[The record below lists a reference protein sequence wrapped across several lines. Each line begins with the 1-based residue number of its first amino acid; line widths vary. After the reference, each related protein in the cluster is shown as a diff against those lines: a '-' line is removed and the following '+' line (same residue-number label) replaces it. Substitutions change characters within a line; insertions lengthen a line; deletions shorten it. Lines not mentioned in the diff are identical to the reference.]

1 MGEQEVIMTKLAL
14 SVTLVALAAL
24 TASSTSSAPRA
35 AWNPSADVAALLQ
48 TSADTAGEVKLSPSG
63 AATYAMG
70 IPQTG
75 PGGYGTLPSATIPGS
90 LPPANHP
97 PVLGSPL
104 LYGKDYVTPV
114 NSARAQYPRTQW
126 YSWPIVQAAW
136 VTTNWYKMSTQ
147 MRKDQIAALKFH
159 AEEADKNAVKIR
171 EARLKV
177 VRKLIENTKAQISAL
192 STLREEVKH
201 PSKARAPPHPINP
214 YTTLPSAPATPV
226 NTQVDAL
233 ARLQQQEDYMV
244 QFLTSQVHIS
254 NTIEAGH
261 AAAEKGYIDALEAKY
276 ADENKA
282 ESDHVSLVVKEA
294 KQQQA
299 DIVRKTKQEQK
310 MLKDEL
316 AVAAGEGD
324 AQADDES
331 QSTSKASN
339 DTSSSDATDSG
350 TNDPSEASSSDEA
363 SSSNDTEDS
372 GTSDPNEASSSDEA
386 SSSNDVENSS
396 TEKQDEGSSDT
407 DSEDSAEEDSVATSS
422 QESGSSDKRDSQSTT
437 VQSESSGS
445 SISASEE
452 SDGSDARSTSSDKS
466 VSNAESSSTESSES
480 SEDDS
485 SEESSGSDNS
495 KTSTSS
501 SDKSVSNAESSSTE
515 ASESSE
521 DDSSEESSGS
531 DNSKTSTSS
540 SDK

>member
-35 AWNPSADVAALLQ
+35 GWNPNADVAALLQ
-48 TSADTAGEVKLSPSG
+48 TSADAAGEVKLSSSG

-104 LYGKDYVTPV
+104 LYGKDYLTPV

-363 SSSNDTEDS
+363 SSSND
-372 GTSDPNEASSSDEA
+372 
-386 SSSNDVENSS
+386 VENSS

-422 QESGSSDKRDSQSTT
+422 QESGSSDKRNSQSTT

-466 VSNAESSSTESSES
+466 VSNAESSSTEASES

-515 ASESSE
+515 SSESSE

-540 SDK
+540 S

>member
-14 SVTLVALAAL
+14 SVTLVALGAL
-24 TASSTSSAPRA
+24 TASSTSNAPRA
-35 AWNPSADVAALLQ
+35 GWNPSADVAALLQ
-48 TSADTAGEVKLSPSG
+48 TSADTAGEVKLSSSG

-147 MRKDQIAALKFH
+147 LRKDQIAALKFH

-192 STLREEVKH
+192 ATLREETKH

-214 YTTLPSAPATPV
+214 YTTLPSAPAVPV

-244 QFLTSQVHIS
+244 QFSTSQVHVS

-261 AAAEKGYIDALEAKY
+261 RAAEKGYIDALEAKY

-316 AVAAGEGD
+316 ATAAGEGD

-331 QSTSKASN
+331 QSSSKTSK
-339 DTSSSDATDSG
+339 TTSSDAV
-350 TNDPSEASSSDEA
+350 TN
-363 SSSNDTEDS
+363 N
-372 GTSDPNEASSSDEA
+372 PNETAALMTQSKKRLLRMGHPLQMTRRTVALISRTKLALMKTVMIALSRTAHGLTTTRLLQAAVPASQAMKRRA
-386 SSSNDVENSS
+386 SLSPVKARR
-396 TEKQDEGSSDT
+396 TTAAMTQRLTTTKLLQ
-407 DSEDSAEEDSVATSS
+407 AAVPVS
-422 QESGSSDKRDSQSTT
+422 QAMQRRALLSLVKARRTTAARKAQRLTTTKLLQAAVPVSQAM
-437 VQSESSGS
+437 QRR
-445 SISASEE
+445 AL
-452 SDGSDARSTSSDKS
+452 
-466 VSNAESSSTESSES
+466 
-480 SEDDS
+480 
-485 SEESSGSDNS
+485 
-495 KTSTSS
+495 
-501 SDKSVSNAESSSTE
+501 
-515 ASESSE
+515 
-521 DDSSEESSGS
+521 
-531 DNSKTSTSS
+531 
-540 SDK
+540 

>member
-1 MGEQEVIMTKLAL
+1 MTKFAL

-48 TSADTAGEVKLSPSG
+48 TSADTAGEVKLSSSG

-104 LYGKDYVTPV
+104 LYGKDYLTPV

-159 AEEADKNAVKIR
+159 AEQADKNAVKIR

-363 SSSNDTEDS
+363 SSSND
-372 GTSDPNEASSSDEA
+372 
-386 SSSNDVENSS
+386 VENSS

-407 DSEDSAEEDSVATSS
+407 DSEDSAEEDSVAKSS
-422 QESGSSDKRDSQSTT
+422 QESGSSDKRNSQSTT

-515 ASESSE
+515 SSESSE

-531 DNSKTSTSS
+531 D
-540 SDK
+540 

>member
-48 TSADTAGEVKLSPSG
+48 TSADAAGEVKLSSSG
-63 AATYAMG
+63 AVTYAMG

-90 LPPANHP
+90 LPPADHP

-104 LYGKDYVTPV
+104 LYGKDYLTPV
-114 NSARAQYPRTQW
+114 NTARAQYPRTQW

-147 MRKDQIAALKFH
+147 LRKDQIAALKFH

-192 STLREEVKH
+192 ATLREEVKH

-363 SSSNDTEDS
+363 SSSND
-372 GTSDPNEASSSDEA
+372 
-386 SSSNDVENSS
+386 VENSS

-452 SDGSDARSTSSDKS
+452 SGSSESKSTSEASSATSGSATSDA
-466 VSNAESSSTESSES
+466 ESEEDSSES
-480 SEDDS
+480 ST
-485 SEESSGSDNS
+485 SSGSPS
-495 KTSTSS
+495 VIAASS
-501 SDKSVSNAESSSTE
+501 SDSVASSS
-515 ASESSE
+515 
-521 DDSSEESSGS
+521 DSSINSDIVSGSGSSAASTASSSAVSSSSFRASSGS
-531 DNSKTSTSS
+531 AASS
-540 SDK
+540 VSA

>member
-35 AWNPSADVAALLQ
+35 GWNPNADVAALLQ
-48 TSADTAGEVKLSPSG
+48 TSADAAGEVKLSSSG
-63 AATYAMG
+63 AVTYAMG

-104 LYGKDYVTPV
+104 LYGKDYLTPV

-147 MRKDQIAALKFH
+147 MRKDQIAALKFQ

-214 YTTLPSAPATPV
+214 YTTLPSAPAVPV

-331 QSTSKASN
+331 QSTSKTSKTTSSDAVTN
-339 DTSSSDATDSG
+339 NPNETSSSDGA
-350 TNDPSEASSSDEA
+350 ASSDDA
-363 SSSNDTEDS
+363 EDS
-372 GTSDPNEASSSDEA
+372 GTDDPNEASSSDGA
-386 SSSNDVENSS
+386 SSSNDTKDSGTN
-396 TEKQDEGSSDT
+396 KQDKVSSD
-407 DSEDSAEEDSVATSS
+407 EDS
-422 QESGSSDKRDSQSTT
+422 
-437 VQSESSGS
+437 
-445 SISASEE
+445 
-452 SDGSDARSTSSDKS
+452 
-466 VSNAESSSTESSES
+466 
-480 SEDDS
+480 DDS
-485 SEESSGSDNS
+485 SQQDSSRSDNNQ
-495 KTSTSS
+495 TSTSS
-501 SDKSVSNAESSSTE
+501 SAGVASN
-515 ASESSE
+515 
-521 DDSSEESSGS
+521 G
-531 DNSKTSTSS
+531 
-540 SDK
+540 

>member
-14 SVTLVALAAL
+14 SVTLVALGAL
-24 TASSTSSAPRA
+24 TASSTSNAPRA
-35 AWNPSADVAALLQ
+35 GWNPNADVAALLQ
-48 TSADTAGEVKLSPSG
+48 TSADAAGEVKLSSSG
-63 AATYAMG
+63 AVTYAMG

-90 LPPANHP
+90 LPPADHP

-104 LYGKDYVTPV
+104 LYGKDYLTPV
-114 NSARAQYPRTQW
+114 NTARAQYPRTQW

-192 STLREEVKH
+192 ATLREETKH

-214 YTTLPSAPATPV
+214 YTTLPSAPAVPV

-244 QFLTSQVHIS
+244 QFLTSQVHVS

-261 AAAEKGYIDALEAKY
+261 RAAEKGYIDALEAKY

-363 SSSNDTEDS
+363 SSSND
-372 GTSDPNEASSSDEA
+372 
-386 SSSNDVENSS
+386 VENSS

-422 QESGSSDKRDSQSTT
+422 QESGSSDTDSEDSAEED
-437 VQSESSGS
+437 SESSGS

-515 ASESSE
+515 SSESSE

-531 DNSKTSTSS
+531 DNSKTS
-540 SDK
+540 